1 MRDPYD
7 ILGVKRTATHDE
19 IKKAYR
25 KLAKE
30 LHPDRNQGDAKIAE
44 RFKEV
49 SAAYGIVGDEKQRGR
64 FDRGEIDN
72 QGNERAPFGFGAGG
86 PGRSRPGGG
95 AGAAGGGRRFHFED
109 QDGFDDDIFGD
120 FFRQAGGR
128 GRGNARG
135 NDRKYNLAVSF
146 LDAARGAKRR
156 VTLGDGRTL
165 DISIPAGIVEGQ
177 SIRLKNQG
185 DPGIGGG
192 PRGDALIE
200 ISIEPHAFFTRK
212 GDDIHVEV
220 PVNLREAV
228 LGAKINVP
236 TIDGTVALTVPKRA
250 NSGTTLRLKGRGVTK
265 RGEAV
270 ERGDQYVRL
279 KVMLPTPPDAAL
291 EKFVEGWS
299 GGDEDVRA
307 NMQVE

>member
-49 SAAYGIVGDEKQRGR
+49 SAAYGIVGDEKQRAR
-64 FDRGEIDN
+64 FDRGEIDA

-86 PGRSRPGGG
+86 PRSRPGAG
-95 AGAAGGGRRFHFED
+95 AGGGGGRRFHFED
-109 QDGFDDDIFGD
+109 QEGFDDDIFAD
-120 FFRQAGGR
+120 FFRANRGGGPR
-128 GRGNARG
+128 SGGRG
-135 NDRKYNLAVSF
+135 NDRKYNLAVAF

-185 DPGIGGG
+185 DPGVGGG
-192 PRGDALIE
+192 QRGDALIE

-228 LGAKINVP
+228 LGGKITVP
-236 TIDGTVALTVPKRA
+236 TIDGPVALTVPRRA

-265 RGEAV
+265 RGEAA
-270 ERGDQYVRL
+270 ERGDQYVKL
-279 KVMLPTPPDAAL
+279 KVVLPAQPDAAL

-299 GGDEDVRA
+299 GGDEDPRA
-307 NMQVE
+307 GMEIE